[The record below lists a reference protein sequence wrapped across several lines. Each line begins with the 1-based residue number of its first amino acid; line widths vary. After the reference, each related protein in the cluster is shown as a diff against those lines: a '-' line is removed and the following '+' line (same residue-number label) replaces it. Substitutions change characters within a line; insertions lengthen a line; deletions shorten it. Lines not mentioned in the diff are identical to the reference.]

1 MHLDYVGK
9 VTQSASSDNGFE
21 KGDCKNL
28 LTRMDVFYL
37 VFLYVFINQNVV
49 LIVTLLFFK
58 TITVITITVITVM
71 FFEIGSEKRE
81 YNILY
86 I

>member
-1 MHLDYVGK
+1 MIK
-9 VTQSASSDNGFE
+9 NGF
-21 KGDCKNL
+21 CY
-28 LTRMDVFYL
+28 VYL
-37 VFLYVFINQNVV
+37 A
-49 LIVTLLFFK
+49 K

>member
-1 MHLDYVGK
+1 M
-9 VTQSASSDNGFE
+9 N
-21 KGDCKNL
+21 
-28 LTRMDVFYL
+28 VFYL